1 MAFKGTLKEFNV
13 PDILQ
18 MFSLQK
24 KSGVLTFTSA
34 DGFITLI
41 LENGLIVGVDAFPK
55 KLSMRVGNVLVKQDL
70 ISEEMLQR
78 ALSIQKRTNQKL
90 GEILSGMGLIG
101 ESQIREALRNQAEQI
116 VLSLFKWKKGE
127 YNFKVME
134 NLDPSLYSIDAMPT
148 DGLIMEGVQMMD
160 EWPLIRKEI
169 PNNRMVFE
177 PAPLD
182 IQHHEIEIIKE
193 SEDEPAESEKI
204 FLSESEA
211 NLLKYIN
218 GRHTVQDLVDL
229 GGFTEYK
236 VYKCLYRLIN
246 KSIIRHRELPVEP
259 DEADESLLEER
270 KSHTGRVMRVVLGAL
285 LLIIL
290 VFFASGLWTPYPS
303 SGSQLSAGIFQ
314 QTPSSSQPAP

>member
-18 MFSLQK
+18 LFSLQK
-24 KSGVLTFTSA
+24 KTGILTFTSA

-41 LENGLIVGVDAFPK
+41 LEHGMLVGVDAFPK
-55 KLSMRVGNVLVKQDL
+55 KLGMRVGSVLVKQDL

-78 ALSIQKRTNQKL
+78 ALAIQKRTNQRI

-101 ESQIREALRNQAEQI
+101 ESQIREALKNQAIQI

-134 NLDPSLYSIDAMPT
+134 NLDPNLYSINPMPT

-160 EWPLIRKEI
+160 EWPLIRNEV

-182 IQHHEIEIIKE
+182 MAHSEIVIVKE
-193 SEDEPAESEKI
+193 NEDEPAQSDKI
-204 FLSESEA
+204 FLNETEA

-218 GRHTVQDLVDL
+218 GRNTVQDLVDL
-229 GGFTEYK
+229 GIFTEYR
-236 VYKCLYRLIN
+236 VYKSLYRLVQ
-246 KSIIRHRELPVEP
+246 KSIIRHRELPAEP
-259 DEADESLLEER
+259 DEIDETILEER
-270 KSHTGRVMRVVLGAL
+270 RRVTRRFLQVVLAAL
-285 LLIIL
+285 TLIVIG
-290 VFFASGLWTPYPS
+290 FFLTGLWTPLDS
-303 SGSQLSAGIFQ
+303 MDSLR
-314 QTPSSSQPAP
+314 TPDLANHNTVSPELP

>member
-24 KSGVLTFTSA
+24 KTGILTFTSA

-41 LENGLIVGVDAFPK
+41 LEAGMIVGVDAFPK

-78 ALSIQKRTNQKL
+78 ALSIQKRTNQRI

-101 ESQIREALRNQAEQI
+101 DSQIREALRNQAEQI

-134 NLDPSLYSIDAMPT
+134 DLDPSLYSISPMPT

-182 IQHHEIEIIKE
+182 MQHHEIMIVKE
-193 SEDEPAESEKI
+193 NEDEPPEGDKI
-204 FLSESEA
+204 FLSDTEA

-218 GRHTVQDLVDL
+218 GRNTVQDLVDL

-236 VYKCLYRLIN
+236 VYKSVYRLIK

-259 DEADESLLEER
+259 DEIDESLLEER
-270 KSHTGRVMRVVLGAL
+270 RIHTRRIMQVILGAL
-285 LLIIL
+285 
-290 VFFASGLWTPYPS
+290 VFIVITCFVTGLWTPFQS
-303 SGSQLSAGIFQ
+303 NGSLLAPDKTVQHQLL
-314 QTPSSSQPAP
+314 SQVP